1 MDTKRSRSIHH
12 LPSTIYYLLSS
23 IFYLPS
29 TIFFLAAC
37 VATVTPPPP
46 PVVLKVAGSTSM
58 EPLLTELA
66 TAYTA
71 QYPQVT
77 FDIQGGGSQLGQ
89 TLAEAGQVDLGLVS
103 LSPPHLAENVQLVP
117 IARDAIAIVL
127 HSQNKLADL
136 SLIELRD
143 IFSGRLL
150 NWQEVA
156 GLESSIQVV
165 SREDGSGTR
174 AAFEAMVMDGQ
185 PVTPTAMVLPNSQA
199 VIDFV
204 AQNPNAIAYVSS
216 AFVDDRVYAVPIEG
230 VTPTLENLTS
240 GSYLLTRDLA
250 VVVPKQGKPEVDKF
264 LEFILAPAGQ
274 AIVTTRWGQ
283 VRR

>member
-1 MDTKRSRSIHH
+1 
-12 LPSTIYYLLSS
+12 
-23 IFYLPS
+23 
-29 TIFFLAAC
+29 
-37 VATVTPPPP
+37 
-46 PVVLKVAGSTSM
+46 M

-66 TAYTA
+66 AAYTA

-77 FDIQGGGSQLGQ
+77 FDIQGGGSHLGQ

-103 LSPPHLAENVQLVP
+103 FSPPHLAENVQFVP
-117 IARDAIAIVL
+117 IARDAVAIIL
-127 HSQNKLADL
+127 HPQNKLAGL
-136 SLIELRD
+136 SRIEVRD

-156 GLESSIQVV
+156 GLESSIQVI

-174 AAFEAMVMDGQ
+174 AAFETLVMDGQ

-199 VIDFV
+199 VVDFV

-216 AFVDDRVYAVPIEG
+216 AFANDRVYAVSVEG

-250 VVVPKQGKPEVDKF
+250 LVIPKQGKPEVGQ
-264 LEFILAPAGQ
+264 FIDFALSPAGQ
-274 AIVTTRWGQ
+274 ATVATRWGQ
-283 VRR
+283 VGQ